1 MNYET
6 CDKNAFIL
14 SDSWHY
20 IADFGGKYII
30 FPSTVLQ
37 LILIGFTQS
46 VVASKNRGVY
56 VSRL

>member
-1 MNYET
+1 MH
-6 CDKNAFIL
+6 DKNAFIL